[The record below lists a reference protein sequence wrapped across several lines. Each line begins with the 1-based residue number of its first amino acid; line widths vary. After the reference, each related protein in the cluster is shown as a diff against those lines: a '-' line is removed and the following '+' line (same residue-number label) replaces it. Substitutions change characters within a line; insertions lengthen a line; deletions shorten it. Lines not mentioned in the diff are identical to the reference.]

1 LAIVGRFLWRTRIVK
16 YITGKKCLKIIRIC
30 QSKNRHYNGQKKKD
44 KRANNDPQN
53 TTQKTKDWS
62 ASTLLKGDGEHR
74 WSGRVD
80 TSCSTSEEIIKYY
93 IRVLCYCCLMA
104 LSTIFQLYRGT
115 TKIQN
120 TTQITEDWATLVV
133 LPLIQTGNNWLV
145 MIMTFLSF
153 LSQLEFCLD
162 WIIIKIKV
170 NECMEV

>member
-1 LAIVGRFLWRTRIVK
+1 MAK
-16 YITGKKCLKIIRIC
+16 
-30 QSKNRHYNGQKKKD
+30 KKKD
-44 KRANNDPQN
+44 KRINNDLQN
-53 TTQKTKDWS
+53 TSQKTKDWS
-62 ASTLLKGDGEHR
+62 PSTLLKGDDEHR

-80 TSCSTSEEIIKYY
+80 TSCYTSEEMIKYY
-93 IRVLCYCCLMA
+93 TRVLCYCCLMT

-133 LPLIQTGNNWLV
+133 LPWIQTGNNWLV